1 MTSLTA
7 RIAALIEDRTDRP
20 RRIAVVGAGVL
31 GLTTAWA
38 LARRGHAVTVLDAGP
53 IPNPEGSSFDE

>member
-38 LARRGHAVTVLDAGP
+38 LARRGQ
-53 IPNPEGSSFDE
+53 